1 MLNKSLLQNLR
12 AKSCL
17 FLSTVLSAG
26 NCVKC
31 PLKFHT
37 INFNLDF
44 GNCNGNSNRNCS
56 CSSNFNGNSNLLG
69 ISHKFNDFSLLHFY
83 ENANLL
89 FAFAFTELSQKFVS
103 KVVCRNLFVL
113 WPEHRNH

>member
-1 MLNKSLLQNLR
+1 MVPPKSLQQNLR

-17 FLSTVLSAG
+17 FLSDLLSAG

-44 GNCNGNSNRNCS
+44 GNCNRNSCNFKGN
-56 CSSNFNGNSNLLG
+56 GNLLG
-69 ISHKFNDFSLLHFY
+69 IAHKFNDFSLLHFY
-83 ENANLL
+83 EDANLL
-89 FAFAFTELSQKFVS
+89 FAFAFDELSQKFVP